1 MQSKS
6 MQTKQE
12 ALIDVND
19 LVIQHRKIDKEADEL
34 SSKSYLTPND
44 KLRLKRLKIQRL
56 RLKDAINNF
65 EK

>member
-12 ALIDVND
+12 CLLDVDD

-65 EK
+65 K